1 MDAAHT
7 HLSPPLADRLAQR
20 PPPSSS
26 EARLAARTC
35 VVATALLAVV
45 PLASAP
51 VARATPPAA
60 ARAAPIAASLAAAAL
75 ADRVSLEHIARGS
88 LLLPDEANPG
98 LYLEAPT
105 LETHFDV
112 KVAGLIARTT
122 VRQRFTNP
130 SSQFVEMLYVFP
142 LSETSAVDQ
151 LKMIIGER
159 VIEGQI
165 AEKQAAKRIY
175 ETAKDEGK
183 RASLVEQVRPNLFS
197 THLANVAPGES
208 IDIIIG
214 TSDTLT
220 YEAGRVTLRLPLAVT
235 PRYSPPGSS
244 GANAPLDVPMASGS
258 MSPVFIDIDVD
269 AGFPVA
275 RVDAPFHKIGSA
287 PVDERGF
294 VVASRGPMVADKDFI
309 LTWDAKPLTA
319 PTGAVFLE
327 EKGPGGDAYALLMMV
342 PPTMADARD
351 EVRMP
356 RETVFII
363 DSSGSMSGPSME
375 QAKKAL
381 ALAVKRIDP
390 RDSFNI
396 IDFDDKTIPMAE
408 GPLPASV
415 ENKARARRFV
425 DELNAD
431 GGTEMYGAL
440 QLAFEQIERSR
451 ARGRVTQVIFMTDG
465 AVSNE
470 DALFS
475 LIHDRLGKSRL
486 FTVGIGAAPNTY
498 FMRKAAEMG
507 RGTFTYVGSPEEVE
521 PKMGDL
527 FAKIESPVLSGIE
540 VEFLPGDGGQGAHV
554 EAWPQKIP
562 DVYLGEPLM
571 IVARLDRVPQELVV
585 TGMMAGKPY
594 RMGFQVPWPVE
605 GAGVHKLWARRKVD
619 SLTDAMRTGKAGLEG
634 EILTVALQHH
644 IVSELTSLVAVD
656 VTPVR
661 KDGQDLAKAP
671 LPTPAP
677 GMLPRGG
684 TAWPLQA
691 LLGALLAAVAVVL
704 ARRGVA

>member
-1 MDAAHT
+1 MLAHRRT
-7 HLSPPLADRLAQR
+7 SLPLATPLVALFTSALGTPALAT
-20 PPPSSS
+20 P
-26 EARLAARTC
+26 A
-35 VVATALLAVV
+35 VATPAQG
-45 PLASAP
+45 SAQP
-51 VARATPPAA
+51 GAA
-60 ARAAPIAASLAAAAL
+60 EAK
-75 ADRVSLEHIARGS
+75 RVTLQDIRSGS
-88 LLLPDEANPG
+88 LLIPDEQ
-98 LYLEAPT
+98 YVDVYEEAPT
-105 LETHFDV
+105 LETRFDV

-130 SSQFVEMLYVFP
+130 TGRFVEMLYVFP
-142 LSETSAVDQ
+142 LSESSAVDE
-151 LKMIIGER
+151 LKMIVGGR
-159 VIEGQI
+159 TIEGKI
-165 AEKQAAKRIY
+165 AEKQQATRIYQAAK
-175 ETAKDEGK
+175 DDGQ

-197 THLANVAPGES
+197 TRLANVAPGES
-208 IDIIIG
+208 IDIVIG
-214 TSDTLT
+214 TSDTLG

-235 PRYSPPGSS
+235 PRYSPGGSV
-244 GANAPLDVPMASGS
+244 GKNAPVDPPMAEGRH
-258 MSPVFIDIDVD
+258 SPVMIDVEVD

-275 RVDAPFHKIGSA
+275 RVEAPFHEVGTAKI
-287 PVDERGF
+287 DERAF
-294 VVASRGPMVADKDFI
+294 MVASRGPAPADRDFV

-319 PTGAVFLE
+319 PTGALFLE
-327 EKGPGGDAYALLMMV
+327 ERGPGGDAYALLMMV
-342 PPTMADARD
+342 PPTVADARD
-351 EVRMP
+351 EARLP
-356 RETVFII
+356 RETIFII

-381 ALAVKRIDP
+381 ALAVRRIDP

-408 GPLPASV
+408 LPLPASADT
-415 ENKARARRFV
+415 KARAARFIQ
-425 DELNAD
+425 ELNAD

-440 QLAFEQIERSR
+440 QLALSQVDS
-451 ARGRVTQVIFMTDG
+451 ATSRGRVAQVIFMTDG

-475 LIHDRLGKSRL
+475 LIHDRLGKARL

-507 RGTFTYVGSPEEVE
+507 RGTFTYVGAPEEVE

-540 VEFLPGDGGQGAHV
+540 VDFGHGKDGAGARV

-571 IVARLDRVPQELVV
+571 IVARLDQVPSQILV
-585 TGMMAGKPY
+585 TGAMAGQPY
-594 RMGFQVPWPVE
+594 KMAFDVPWPIE

-619 SLTDAMRTGKAGLEG
+619 SLTDALRTGKAGLEG
-634 EILTVALQHH
+634 EILAVALQHH

-661 KDGQDLAKAP
+661 NDGQELSSTS

-684 TAWPLQA
+684 TGWPLQA
-691 LLGALLAAVAVVL
+691 MLGALAVLLAVAL
-704 ARRGVA
+704 ARRGGA

>member
-1 MDAAHT
+1 MYAAHT
-7 HLSPPLADRLAQR
+7 LRSPLVP
-20 PPPSSS
+20 
-26 EARLAARTC
+26 
-35 VVATALLAVV
+35 ATLAVV
-45 PLASAP
+45 TALTTLAAP
-51 VARATPPAA
+51 VHAG
-60 ARAAPIAASLAAAAL
+60 AAAL
-75 ADRVSLEHIARGS
+75 PAGEKRVSLADIRRGS
-88 LLLPDEANPG
+88 LLIPDETDAG
-98 LYLEAPT
+98 VYLEAPT
-105 LETHFDV
+105 LETRFEV
-112 KVAGLIARTT
+112 RVAGLIARTT

-130 SSQFVEMLYVFP
+130 SSKFVEMLYVFP
-142 LSETSAVDQ
+142 LSETAAVDE
-151 LKMIIGER
+151 LKMIVGER

-165 AEKQAAKRIY
+165 AEKQQAQRIY
-175 ETAKDEGK
+175 ADAKDDGK

-197 THLANVAPGES
+197 TRLANVGPGES
-208 IDIIIG
+208 IDIVIG
-214 TSDTLT
+214 TSDTLA

-235 PRYSPPGSS
+235 PRYHPGSS
-244 GANAPLDVPMASGS
+244 DRAAAPLDVTGAPPLDFPLGAGELSS
-258 MSPVFIDIDVD
+258 VTIDVDVD

-275 RVDAPFHKIGSA
+275 RVDAPFHRIGTA
-287 PVDERGF
+287 RVDERGF
-294 VVASRGPMVADKDFI
+294 VVASRGAVAADRDFV
-309 LTWDAKPLTA
+309 LSWDAKPLTA

-327 EKGPGGDAYALLMMV
+327 EFGAKGALPGGDAYALLMMV
-342 PPTMADARD
+342 PPTVADARD

-381 ALAVKRIDP
+381 ALAVSRIDP
-390 RDSFNI
+390 RDTFNV
-396 IDFDDKTIPMAE
+396 IDFDDKTNPMAPR
-408 GPLPASV
+408 PLAASA
-415 ENKARARRFV
+415 ENKARAARFV

-440 QLAFEQIERSR
+440 QLALRQLEES
-451 ARGRVTQVIFMTDG
+451 AAKGRVQQVIFMTDG

-470 DALFS
+470 DALFT
-475 LIHDRLGKSRL
+475 LIHDHLGKTRL

-540 VEFLPGDGGQGAHV
+540 IDFGQGARV

-571 IVARLDRVPQELVV
+571 IVARLDRLPSQAIV
-585 TGMMAGKPY
+585 TGMMAGQPY
-594 RMGFQVPWPVE
+594 RMAFEVPWPVE

-619 SLTDAMRTGKAGLEG
+619 SLTDAMRTGKAGLEP
-634 EILTVALQHH
+634 EILAVALQHH

-661 KDGQDLAKAP
+661 KDGEALAQTK

-684 TAWPLQA
+684 TGWPLQA
-691 LLGALLAAVAVVL
+691 LFGALAVLIALTV
-704 ARRGVA
+704 ARRGSA